1 MQQLSSQQYQAM
13 RDGAEVIEQDH
24 SGDKVLRLRDR
35 TFLKLFQVKSLFSSA
50 LLLPYSVRFARN
62 VERLHKLGVPTVA
75 VMECYRIPSVKRTAV
90 HYQPLP
96 GQTLR
101 QALTG
106 MEAGKKRELLEK
118 NARFIAHLHD
128 LGVYFRS
135 LHMGNV
141 LLQPDGTLGLI
152 DVADMRFYRRGL
164 DKTLRLRNFRH
175 MARYRV
181 DVEHLLE
188 DDTFCSVYAELAGLD
203 LGQVVSVI
211 QSIKGR

>member
-13 RDGAEVIEQDH
+13 RDGAEVIERDH

-35 TFLKLFQVKSLFSSA
+35 TFLKLFEVKSFFSSA

-62 VERLHKLGVPTVA
+62 AERLHRLGVPTVEIK
-75 VMECYRIPSVKRTAV
+75 ECYRIASIKRTAV

-101 QALTG
+101 QALADMG
-106 MEAGKKRELLEK
+106 PAQKSELTER
-118 NARFIAHLHD
+118 NARFIARLHD

-135 LHMGNV
+135 LHMGNI

-164 DKTLRLRNFRH
+164 NKTLRLRNFRH

-188 DDTFCSVYAELAGLD
+188 DDTFCSVYADLAGLD
-203 LGQVVSVI
+203 VEQVVSVI
-211 QSIKGR
+211 RSVKGR